1 MRGFSFL
8 FFVALTI
15 LMWGIYGPVLH
26 VGQEALGDGQR
37 LSRWNPFICVGV
49 AYFIIAVVYPI
60 FMIPRETKGNWSP
73 GGIFWSFF
81 AGSIG
86 AIGALGI
93 ILAFIFGGSP
103 VYIMPL
109 VFGFAPVINTIV
121 TMLMSRTIREAST
134 VFYLGVLIV
143 AIGGAGVM
151 VFKPKPPAKTAMLMS
166 TQQEEEQATAATSSD
181 KSETETKKPAAD
193 TSETP
198 PAISD
203 SPAKDPI
210 TETLNSKEPVSDKNF
225 IWMIAS
231 IALTALCWGSYGPVL
246 HKGQAKMGG
255 SRLRPFL
262 FVGLA
267 YFVIA
272 VALPLLLQSYLP
284 PDPGTWNFPGI
295 AWSLAAGAAGA
306 IGALGIIYAFN
317 FGGKPIYIMPL
328 VFGGA
333 PVINTLTSTIADQ
346 TYNQLEWPFYI
357 SLFLV
362 IAGAVTV
369 LTTAPRGKP
378 KPQPET
384 S

>member
-26 VGQEALGDGQR
+26 VGQEQLGDGQQ

-49 AYFIIAVVYPI
+49 AYFLIAVVYPLI
-60 FMIPRETKGNWSP
+60 MIPREGKGNWAP
-73 GGIFWSFF
+73 AGIFWSFS
-81 AGSIG
+81 AGAVG

-93 ILAFIFGGSP
+93 ILAFMFGGTP
-103 VYIMPL
+103 VFVMPL
-109 VFGFAPVINTIV
+109 VFGFAPVINTMV
-121 TMLMSRTIREAST
+121 TMLMSRTIREASL
-134 VFYLGVLIV
+134 VFYLGVLVV

-151 VFKPKPPAKTAMLMS
+151 FFKPKPPRETAMLV
-166 TQQEEEQATAATSSD
+166 QPLQEQVATAETSDAAPADPLPESVTDSD
-181 KSETETKKPAAD
+181 GNNSRNFWWMVAA
-193 TSETP
+193 
-198 PAISD
+198 
-203 SPAKDPI
+203 
-210 TETLNSKEPVSDKNF
+210 VV
-225 IWMIAS
+225 
-231 IALTALCWGSYGPVL
+231 LTALCWGSYGPVL
-246 HKGQAKMGG
+246 HKGQARMGG

-272 VALPLLLQSYLP
+272 VALPLILGNFLP
-284 PDPGTWNFPGI
+284 PDPGQWNTSGVL
-295 AWSLAAGAAGA
+295 WSLAAGAAGA

-317 FGGKPIYIMPL
+317 FGGKPIFVMPL

-333 PVINTLTSTIADQ
+333 PVVNTLTSTISDQ
-346 TYNQLEWPFYI
+346 LFNQLTYPFFI

-378 KPQPET
+378 KPTPEIT
-384 S
+384 

>member
-81 AGSIG
+81 AGTIG

-109 VFGFAPVINTIV
+109 VFGFAPVINTVV
-121 TMLMSRTIREAST
+121 TMLMSRTIRQAST

-151 VFKPKPPAKTAMLMS
+151 VFKPKPPTKTAMLMT
-166 TQQEEEQATAATSSD
+166 TQQEEEQATAATSSEQ
-181 KSETETKKPAAD
+181 SETETKTPATD
-193 TSETP
+193 TTET
-198 PAISD
+198 
-203 SPAKDPI
+203 SPATSDTPAPDPVA
-210 TETLNSKEPVSDKNF
+210 ETLKSAEPASDKNF
-225 IWMIAS
+225 FWMIGS

-272 VALPLLLQSYLP
+272 VALPLMLQGYLP
-284 PDPGTWNFPGI
+284 PDPGQWNFTGI

-369 LTTAPRGKP
+369 LITAPRSKP
-378 KPQPET
+378 KPQSET